1 LDADSVGTRRTGTHT
16 VAAWTGVDED
26 RVDQTL
32 LKLSLD
38 AGQAESGDVRKV
50 PERVFS
56 HRTHLVGVDRTLPNI

>member
-1 LDADSVGTRRTGTHT
+1 M
-16 VAAWTGVDED
+16 
-26 RVDQTL
+26 L